1 MTETKIYVGMNDAVT
16 MKQEHATETFSS
28 VLKNVCRS
36 YHVSF
41 SFSLMEGGYVHEDGR
56 YVQENSLV
64 LQLIDADRSVVDEIA
79 KDMCAFFHQESVLIT
94 EGEVRAYYVKEQ
106 I

>member
-1 MTETKIYVGMNDAVT
+1 M
-16 MKQEHATETFSS
+16 
-28 VLKNVCRS
+28 
-36 YHVSF
+36 
-41 SFSLMEGGYVHEDGR
+41 
-56 YVQENSLV
+56 QENSLV
-64 LQLIDADRSVVDEIA
+64 LQLIDADRAVIDEIA

>member
-41 SFSLMEGGYVHEDGR
+41 SFSLMQGG
-56 YVQENSLV
+56 
-64 LQLIDADRSVVDEIA
+64 
-79 KDMCAFFHQESVLIT
+79 
-94 EGEVRAYYVKEQ
+94 
-106 I
+106 